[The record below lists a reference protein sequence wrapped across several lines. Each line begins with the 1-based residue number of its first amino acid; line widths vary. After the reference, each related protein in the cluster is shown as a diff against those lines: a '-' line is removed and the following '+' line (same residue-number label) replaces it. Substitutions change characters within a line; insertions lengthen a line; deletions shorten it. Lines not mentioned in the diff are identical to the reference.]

1 VIAYDPR
8 PMRARLVVSLLVA
21 AALLVSAACGGDDD
35 DAAESA
41 GTTAAGAAT
50 GAAEVQCESVEAPE
64 PRPEGTLTAPTEPLG
79 PGDHSAV
86 VTTNCGTF
94 TIALD
99 AAASPNT
106 VASFVALA
114 EDGFFDET
122 VFHRIVPGFVIQ
134 GGDPTATGTGGPGY
148 QTVDTPAPSTQY
160 PFGTVA
166 MAKGAAEAP
175 GTSGSQFFVVTAP
188 DAQLPPEYA
197 VIGRVTEGSDVV
209 MTIGMLGD
217 PATEQP
223 TQPVVVESIEIEK
236 A

>member
-1 VIAYDPR
+1 MIAYDPR
-8 PMRARLVVSLLVA
+8 PMRPRLAVSVLLA
-21 AALLVSAACGGDDD
+21 AALLTCAACGGDDD
-35 DAAESA
+35 TEAA
-41 GTTAAGAAT
+41 GTTQ
-50 GAAEVQCESVEAPE
+50 AEVANTGGGEGECRNVEAPE
-64 PRPEGTLTAPTEPLG
+64 PRPEGTLSAPTEKLG
-79 PGDHSAV
+79 PGDYSAV

-94 TIALD
+94 TIALEP
-99 AAASPNT
+99 AASPNT

-114 EDGFFDET
+114 EDGYFDDT

-148 QTVDTPAPSTQY
+148 QTVDSPAPSTEY

-197 VIGRVTEGSDVV
+197 VIGTVTDGSDVV
-209 MTIGMLGD
+209 TKIGTLGD

-223 TQPVVVESIEIEK
+223 TQPVVVESIEIERS
-236 A
+236 

>member
-1 VIAYDPR
+1 MR
-8 PMRARLVVSLLVA
+8 PRLVVSLLLA
-21 AALLVSAACGGDDD
+21 AALLGTAACGGDDD
-35 DAAESA
+35 GESA
-41 GTTAAGAAT
+41 GTTEAAFGTT
-50 GAAEVQCESVEAPE
+50 GGGDVECRDVEAPE

-79 PGDHSAV
+79 PGDYSAV
-86 VTTNCGTF
+86 VTTNCGAF
-94 TIALD
+94 TIAL
-99 AAASPNT
+99 APAASPNT

-114 EDGFFDET
+114 EDGFFDGT

-148 QTVDTPAPSTQY
+148 QTVDPPAPSTEY

-188 DAQLPPEYA
+188 DAQLPPDYA
-197 VIGRVTEGSDVV
+197 VIGTVTEGSDVV
-209 MTIGMLGD
+209 TKIGALGD
-217 PATEQP
+217 AATEQP

-236 A
+236 S

>member
-1 VIAYDPR
+1 MIAYDPR
-8 PMRARLVVSLLVA
+8 PMRLRLVVSLLVA
-21 AALLVSAACGGDDD
+21 AALLVCAACGGDDD
-35 DAAESA
+35 TESA
-41 GTTAAGAAT
+41 GTTQAASGTT
-50 GAAEVQCESVEAPE
+50 GGGEAGCQDVEAPE
-64 PRPEGTLTAPTEPLG
+64 PRPEGTLKAPTEPLG
-79 PGDHSAV
+79 PGDYSAV
-86 VTTNCGTF
+86 VTTNCGAF
-94 TIALD
+94 TIALSP
-99 AAASPNT
+99 AAAPNT

-114 EDGFFDET
+114 EDGFFDDT

-148 QTVDTPAPSTQY
+148 KTVDPPAPSTQY

-209 MTIGMLGD
+209 MKIGTLGD

-223 TQPVVVESIEIEK
+223 TQPVVVESIPIEK
-236 A
+236 T